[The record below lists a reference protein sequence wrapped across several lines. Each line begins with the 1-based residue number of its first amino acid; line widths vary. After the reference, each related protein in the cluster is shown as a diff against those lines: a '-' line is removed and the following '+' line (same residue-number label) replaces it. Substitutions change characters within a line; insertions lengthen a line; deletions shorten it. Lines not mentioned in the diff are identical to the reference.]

1 VSPFHGIQ
9 FSARLKLFALFAGI
23 GLLAMAKNV
32 RGQEAL
38 RISQA
43 GDLAAAAQQQA
54 NSSIGYYN
62 LLLGPTAWRFSSG
75 LGLEFT
81 DNYNLQQNKQ
91 SDFIIQ
97 PSLNTAM
104 HWPVTQKNS
113 LDISVGAGY
122 SEYLE
127 HSDNSQFFITPG
139 SGLSFDVYV
148 GDFKINLHDRVT
160 ITEYGY
166 QNPGANGGGQN
177 QVSLQNTIG
186 ASTLWDLEKV
196 VVNFGYDHDNSTS
209 LSSGQNTQ
217 PDSATENFFANGG
230 VRVRPELLLGLEAGG
245 TIINYSQNNATN
257 ALVTPNATQWS
268 VGAFA
273 SAKVSEY
280 IDVRLDAGYAD
291 YIPDSTSDTNLVT
304 QNASGLYY
312 SLSLSHRVNQHL
324 NYTLSAGRSTDLSAY
339 GQAQTYY
346 FVSLSPNWNF
356 LQKYTVSTPVAWRQG
371 NSIYGTT
378 TSGNGEYNQY
388 QVGLNVGRSLTKKL
402 SATFTYQFVVE
413 TSGQAN
419 LNYNVNI
426 VGLNFAYQF

>member
-1 VSPFHGIQ
+1 
-9 FSARLKLFALFAGI
+9 
-23 GLLAMAKNV
+23 MAKNV